1 MKDVK
6 ENTGYVSQ
14 NVSAQLENQIMKSS
28 PRNDNI
34 IEQLQITV
42 GEINKFF
49 DEDLQRDIPTG
60 LLPCTG

>member
-1 MKDVK
+1 MKDIK

-14 NVSAQLENQIMKSS
+14 KVSAQLENQIRESS
-28 PRNDNI
+28 VRNDNI

-49 DEDLQRDIPTG
+49 DEDLQRDIATG
-60 LLPCTG
+60 LLPCAD